1 MKKLKLKIWK
11 KVKSNNFKNISQCI
25 KVLKKKN
32 IVLSPWIENIYLNKK
47 NNIILTR
54 KSYNLY
60 KIKVSKLGFK
70 KATKLKDIY
79 KLIIRNKYKLVP
91 PEVALRA
98 RLLYLEQKKGE
109 WLRFATPFNSMIDT
123 DNVPHLPKFGRALG
137 FYFIETYWSYP
148 DAIFHPHNEFVVTN

>member
-1 MKKLKLKIWK
+1 MKKIKLKIWK
-11 KVKSNNFKNISQCI
+11 KVKSNNFKSISQCI

-32 IVLSPWIENIYLNKK
+32 IILSPWIENIYLNKK

-54 KSYNLY
+54 KPYNLY

-98 RLLYLEQKKGE
+98 RLLYLDQKKANG
-109 WLRFATPFNSMIDT
+109 
-123 DNVPHLPKFGRALG
+123 
-137 FYFIETYWSYP
+137 
-148 DAIFHPHNEFVVTN
+148 

>member
-1 MKKLKLKIWK
+1 MKKLKLKTWK
-11 KVKSNNFKNISQCI
+11 KVKSNNFKSISQCI

-32 IVLSPWIENIYLNKK
+32 IILSPWIENIYLNKK

-137 FYFIETYWSYP
+137 YYFIETYWSYP
-148 DAIFHPHNEFVVTN
+148 GAIFHPHNEFVVTN